1 MTIKTLEGITPEQAM
16 EKTKRIGS
24 AKLRKWIRREALKV
38 LGEGDAFDQLQAL
51 LSRCRDLTERRN
63 DVIHGT
69 IGKELDGEPQMRS
82 EDNRWGPL
90 PSTSELDALA
100 EEIRVLLY
108 EINDARLTGF
118 LAHALIERRLGTPP
132 PGKEPARW
140 QESGKT
146 K

>member
-1 MTIKTLEGITPEQAM
+1 MIFHVPADPEQLRAFGAVSIRHGHLDHVLRMTIKTLEGITPEQAM

-82 EDNRWGPL
+82 EDNRWVHC
-90 PSTSELDALA
+90 LA
-100 EEIRVLLY
+100 RANLMHSPK
-108 EINDARLTGF
+108 RLEFSCT
-118 LAHALIERRLGTPP
+118 RLMMLV
-132 PGKEPARW
+132 
-140 QESGKT
+140 
-146 K
+146 